1 MNPRSKKPP
10 RPVRSSRSARASRPV
25 PSRPIRKFLIATRSE
40 IAIGVCRTLREM
52 GIRSV
57 AVYSEADQD
66 APHVFAADEAYPV
79 GPAPAAQSYLHA
91 ERILEAA
98 RAAGADAIHPGY
110 GFLSESAAFAEQ
122 VEKAGLT
129 WIGPSPSAIRALGD
143 KLSARAMALRAG
155 VPVLPGTDTPLSDEA
170 ELRKAADRIG
180 FPVAL
185 KAAAGGGGKGL
196 RRVNTSDELAQALR
210 LTQGEARNAFG

>member
-1 MNPRSKKPP
+1 MTPRSKKPS
-10 RPVRSSRSARASRPV
+10 RAVSSRRSRAVRPSRAV
-25 PSRPIRKFLIATRSE
+25 PTRPIRKVLIANRSE
-40 IAIGVCRTLREM
+40 IAIRVCRTLREM

-57 AVYSEADQD
+57 AIYSEADQD
-66 APHVFAADEAYPV
+66 APHVFAADEALPV

-122 VEKAGLT
+122 VEKAGLI

-143 KLSARAMALRAG
+143 KLSARALALRAG
-155 VPVLPGTDTPLSDEA
+155 VPVLPGTETPLSNA
-170 ELRKAADRIG
+170 SELRK
-180 FPVAL
+180 
-185 KAAAGGGGKGL
+185 
-196 RRVNTSDELAQALR
+196 
-210 LTQGEARNAFG
+210 